1 MTVACERPP
10 DSGGGEIQI
19 QRNKIKAGRNKNQ
32 ILRNEIQI
40 PRNKNQMNFPSSNPD
55 FSTA

>member
-1 MTVACERPP
+1 MTVAP
-10 DSGGGEIQI
+10 DSGGDDIQI
-19 QRNKIKAGRNKNQ
+19 QRNKIKAGRNKSQ

-40 PRNKNQMNFPSSNPD
+40 RPNKNQMNFPSSNPD